1 MHQFAISSVWTD
13 WTTMRW
19 MPCLWQNSL
28 SHLNTAVMQPD
39 RWCVKQTRDTVT
51 WTSARISR
59 RSSVQVSG
67 ERSQMPESSRWGSTS
82 TWSFPSIDRRQF
94 HNITVA
100 EFHRSHTIPP
110 LFLSTLGALIVGV
123 AGSLNSLVSCYRG
136 LPCPAKA
143 RPVLVLYHGAS
154 DAANGGAEW
163 MRTSLWLLYPLGA
176 FLWTLRALRT
186 LWVWCCGAAACAL
199 G

>member
-82 TWSFPSIDRRQF
+82 TWSFPSMIDD
-94 HNITVA
+94 
-100 EFHRSHTIPP
+100 SSTIS
-110 LFLSTLGALIVGV
+110 L
-123 AGSLNSLVSCYRG
+123 SLNFTG
-136 LPCPAKA
+136 LIQYPRSSFQLSVRLSSAWRVHSTAWFPAIEGSPALPK
-143 RPVLVLYHGAS
+143 RVLCWYYTTG
-154 DAANGGAEW
+154 
-163 MRTSLWLLYPLGA
+163 P
-176 FLWTLRALRT
+176 RT
-186 LWVWCCGAAACAL
+186 LQMVAQNG
-199 G
+199 

>member
-1 MHQFAISSVWTD
+1 
-13 WTTMRW
+13 MRKTNTGYRHLDI
-19 MPCLWQNSL
+19 CQNQQAKL
-28 SHLNTAVMQPD
+28 
-39 RWCVKQTRDTVT
+39 R
-51 WTSARISR
+51 
-59 RSSVQVSG
+59 
-67 ERSQMPESSRWGSTS
+67 
-82 TWSFPSIDRRQF
+82 PSIWRAQPNAGKFSVGLNIDMVFSFYDRRQF

-136 LPCPAKA
+136 LPCPAEA